1 MAAKSWYS
9 YWCKQNIDR
18 RDACNA
24 WIVTL
29 TVSIAKCS
37 VYRDVLFGTLSP
49 KKNVENWEI
58 LLSGANLVRR
68 RLEYEKGNEKE
79 EKNILFS
86 MAVVGRARN
95 NGTVL

>member
-1 MAAKSWYS
+1 M
-9 YWCKQNIDR
+9 
-18 RDACNA
+18 
-24 WIVTL
+24 
-29 TVSIAKCS
+29 
-37 VYRDVLFGTLSP
+37 
-49 KKNVENWEI
+49 
-58 LLSGANLVRR
+58 LSGANLVRR